1 MSLKPPAGSSERYD
15 GLQRL
20 APVDRRA
27 VLSLLCQRPVKNI
40 YLLAQIE
47 RGALSRDD
55 VAGPLVGY
63 FQDGRLVSV
72 AICGSNLVISDPVCD
87 EAIAAFAQFAKVG
100 RYLVRVVV
108 GEDDTVTRFMDF
120 YGRSFRPIRLERGGQ
135 HLYSVNLE
143 TLIPAAEPVALR
155 AAELEELLQVV
166 RIDRAMV
173 SEELGFDPFIGDMES
188 YREGWRRRIRER
200 RAWVVGPLGGR
211 LQFKLEQSAICEW
224 GTQISGV
231 YTAPLERRKG
241 LGYLA
246 MSQMCQRAL
255 LELPHVTLYV
265 NGANTPAIN
274 LYHKLGFVRA
284 GTVRSVWFDM

>member
-1 MSLKPPAGSSERYD
+1 MMRPPGQPARSH
-15 GLQRL
+15 GLHRL
-20 APVDRRA
+20 MPSDRRA
-27 VLSLLCQRPVKNI
+27 VLDLLGAEAVKNI

-63 FQDGRLVSV
+63 FEGEQLVSV

-87 EAIAAFAQFAKVG
+87 DAIAAFAHFARSG

-108 GEDDTVTRFMDF
+108 GEDRTVSRFMEF

-135 HLYSVNLE
+135 HLYAVNLQ
-143 TLIPAAEPVALR
+143 TLAPAGEPVPLR
-155 AAELEELLQVV
+155 AAELEELLPVV

-173 SEELGFDPFIGDMES
+173 TEELGFDPFVGDMES

-200 RAWVVGPLGGR
+200 RAWVIGPQGGPLR
-211 LQFKLEQSAICEW
+211 FKLEQSAICEF

-231 YTAPLERRKG
+231 YTAPHQRRKG

-255 LELPHVTLYV
+255 LEMPNVTLYV
-265 NGANTPAIN
+265 NGANAPAIS
-274 LYHKLGFVRA
+274 LYKKLGFVRV